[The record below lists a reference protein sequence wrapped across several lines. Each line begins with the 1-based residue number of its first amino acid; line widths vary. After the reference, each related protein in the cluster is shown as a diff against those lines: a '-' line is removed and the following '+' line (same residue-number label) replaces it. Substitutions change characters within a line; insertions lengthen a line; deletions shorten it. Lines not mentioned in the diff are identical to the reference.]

1 VYTSFNLRLTSEHLR
16 CVQHL
21 DKSKQDT
28 DTHTSL
34 FTIAPSLS
42 HGQLTSYNEI
52 LISMPF
58 MKTLN
63 TGTGKVVYMVNLE
76 KSYVLTKTVL
86 W

>member
-1 VYTSFNLRLTSEHLR
+1 
-16 CVQHL
+16 
-21 DKSKQDT
+21 
-28 DTHTSL
+28 
-34 FTIAPSLS
+34 
-42 HGQLTSYNEI
+42 
-52 LISMPF
+52 